1 MKHIFKLT
9 TLLLFMVAL
18 VFSCKK
24 EEVTPNNPPS
34 TVTNFSIEY
43 GRDDTYNWSD
53 ATDADGDAVTYD
65 LYLLKYT
72 GAKPFKV
79 SENLTISEYT
89 SGVSYFGTI
98 RAMIVVAKDG
108 KGGETTSIEY
118 PTIIL

>member
-1 MKHIFKLT
+1 MKKR
-9 TLLLFMVAL
+9 LFIAISVL
-18 VFSCKK
+18 FLFSCKK

-43 GRDDTYNWSD
+43 GSDDTYNWSD

-65 LYLLKYT
+65 LYLLKDT